1 MEWRNRARW
10 LCGRRLR
17 RDQVLA
23 WFALLPPAVVGMEAC
38 SGAHYWARELRRL
51 GHDARIMDSRFVA
64 PYWRSGGVE
73 KNDRADAEA
82 ICEAVGRPAMRF
94 VPVKSEGSQAVLV
107 VHRVREGV
115 VGERTRCAN
124 QLRGL
129 MMEFGI
135 VVPKGL
141 RELRRT

>member
-1 MEWRNRARW
+1 M
-10 LCGRRLR
+10 
-17 RDQVLA
+17 
-23 WFALLPPAVVGMEAC
+23 
-38 SGAHYWARELRRL
+38 
-51 GHDARIMDSRFVA
+51 
-64 PYWRSGGVE
+64 E

-82 ICEAVGRPAMRF
+82 ICEVVGRPAMRF